1 MELAVK
7 RVLRSRNWHLSGER
21 ANPAASQAQSGAR
34 HSLTKAALAQAF
46 ADVVPAL
53 ADARQTRV
61 TRGVGHANILLGKPR
76 PVRGVLMVEQSAG
89 QTGSIAIPL
98 QQTSGDTRE
107 RSHFND
113 CQRQGR
119 QRER

>member
-1 MELAVK
+1 M
-7 RVLRSRNWHLSGER
+7 
-21 ANPAASQAQSGAR
+21 
-34 HSLTKAALAQAF
+34 AF
-46 ADVVPAL
+46 TDAVPAL
-53 ADARQTRV
+53 ADACQTRV

-76 PVRGVLMVEQSAG
+76 PVRGVLQAEQCG
-89 QTGSIAIPL
+89 GRQGSTAIPL